1 MRVDRSSVGFTQN
14 GPNKLGHACVVLL
27 RVPFGHSQ
35 SFTCVLRSGSIVNNA
50 VAVVVSQSVSLSRGR
65 ISPASFFKRSIR
77 FLIPPEFVRL
87 RRERY
92 ASLPLLSSSYPLLSF
107 YALGPI
113 SLSAT
118 STEKEALDL
127 LPSRTSRPTGHF
139 GIVVRLFA
147 CLRFVA
153 RDAAPMVYLESLDI
167 ASQVC

>member
-1 MRVDRSSVGFTQN
+1 MRVESVDRSSVGFTQN

-92 ASLPLLSSSYPLLSF
+92 ASLPLSIP
-107 YALGPI
+107 PI
-113 SLSAT
+113 LFSLFM
-118 STEKEALDL
+118 LW
-127 LPSRTSRPTGHF
+127 G
-139 GIVVRLFA
+139 LFH
-147 CLRFVA
+147 CLRRQRKRKRLIYCPPGR
-153 RDAAPMVYLESLDI
+153 RDQQVILE
-167 ASQVC
+167 